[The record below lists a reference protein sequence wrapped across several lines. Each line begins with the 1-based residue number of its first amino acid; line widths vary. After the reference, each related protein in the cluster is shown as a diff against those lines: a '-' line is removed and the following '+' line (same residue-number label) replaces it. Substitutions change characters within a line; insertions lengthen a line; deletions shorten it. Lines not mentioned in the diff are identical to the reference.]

1 MHEVVVRSETP
12 EDIRA
17 IDVVNV
23 SAFAGDVEANLV
35 SSLRGS
41 PHFVSDLSLVAEIN
55 GRIVGHILLSRVLLV
70 HGDSSR
76 EVLAL
81 GPMSVVPSQSQRG
94 IGSSLVTAAI
104 ERAKK
109 CGHSAIIEAG
119 YPEYYQRFGFKPVS
133 TWSLEIN
140 LQVSIDT
147 VTAIELEAGVF
158 QDGGRIVYPD
168 LFAALF

>member
-1 MHEVVVRSETP
+1 MHDVVVRSETP

-41 PHFVSDLSLVAEIN
+41 THFISDLSLVAEIN
-55 GRIVGHILLSRVLLV
+55 GRIVGHILLSRILLA
-70 HGDSSR
+70 HDDGSR
-76 EVLAL
+76 EILAL

-94 IGSSLVTAAI
+94 IGSVLVKAAI
-104 ERAKK
+104 ERARKG
-109 CGHSAIIEAG
+109 GHVAIIEAG
-119 YPEYYQRFGFKPVS
+119 YPDYYQRFGFKPIAN
-133 TWSLEIN
+133 WSLTSN
-140 LQVSIDT
+140 LQLPKDA
-147 VTAIELEAGVF
+147 VTALELEDGVF
-158 QDGGRIVYPD
+158 QSGDRIVYPD